1 MNSLP
6 FVDRR
11 RMMGRGIGRL
21 AGALALSANLI
32 GYFAH
37 LHFGFAPR

>member
-6 FVDRR
+6 FVDWHR
-11 RMMGRGIGRL
+11 RMAGRNIDRL
-21 AGALALSANLI
+21 AGTLALSANLI

-37 LHFGFAPR
+37 LHFGYY